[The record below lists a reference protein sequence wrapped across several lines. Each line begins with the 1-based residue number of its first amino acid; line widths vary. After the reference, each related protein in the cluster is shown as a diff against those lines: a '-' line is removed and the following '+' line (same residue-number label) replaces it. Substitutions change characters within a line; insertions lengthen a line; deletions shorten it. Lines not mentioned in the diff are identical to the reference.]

1 MNIAFMK
8 RIFLFVIIAALTTSV
23 QAAKKDKVQEVD
35 SLGRKVKT
43 GWNFGALPSVAF
55 DADLGF
61 QGGLLTNI
69 YFYGDGSQYPEYIH
83 SIYAEA
89 AYTTKNYGIF
99 RVNYDS
105 KYLIPNHRLT
115 LDATY
120 QPDAMCDFYGFN
132 GYQSVYNQDFH
143 KWKKDQSKMGDPAL
157 YQSRAFYKYKR
168 DLFRFAADIE
178 GTIWQNIKWNA
189 GLGVLGYMIDECDI
203 EMLNGKN
210 EFDPNIPLADQKAM
224 NDKVEG
230 MYEKYVKWGLID
242 QNEALG
248 GWHPYLRA
256 GLTYDSRDQRTC
268 PTKGIYADAFFTYT
282 AAFNAKYGQQATAGY
297 NHLQFNFN
305 FRHYVPVYRDRVTFA
320 YRVGT
325 QNNIAG
331 KSPFYMNTYLN
342 TLFIQR
348 VMYEGLGGA
357 NSLRGIMRNRI
368 LANGFA
374 YANVELRTK
383 VAKFDIGKQHFYIG
397 LAPFF
402 DLGVITQPYELD
414 ENALQT
420 AYAADT
426 DPLKLPLSSYF
437 AMNKTD
443 EDNIGITTEHL
454 DKSKTYLPHMAAGV
468 GLKVAMNENFVLS
481 VDWAMAL
488 DKQDNAKWANFY
500 IKMGYL
506 F

>member
-1 MNIAFMK
+1 MK
-8 RIFLFVIIAALTTSV
+8 RILLFIVVAVFSLSMH
-23 QAAKKDKVQEVD
+23 AAKKDKVQEVD
-35 SLGRKVKT
+35 SLGRKIKT
-43 GWNFGALPSVAF
+43 GCNFGALPSVAF

-61 QGGLLTNI
+61 QGGALANI
-69 YFYGDGSQYPEYIH
+69 YYYGDGSQYPEYIH
-83 SIYAEA
+83 SLYAEA

-105 KYLIPNHRLT
+105 KYLIPKHRLT

-143 KWKKDQSKMGDPAL
+143 KWKKDPAKMGVLED

-178 GTIWQNIKWNA
+178 GTIWKNIKWNA

-203 EMLNGKN
+203 DMLNGKN
-210 EFDPNIPLADQKAM
+210 EFNPELPLSDQKAL
-224 NDKVEG
+224 NPNVEG
-230 MYEKYVKWGLID
+230 LYEKYVKWGLID
-242 QNEALG
+242 QAEANG

-268 PTKGIYADAFFTYT
+268 PTRGIYADAFFTYT
-282 AAFNAKYGQQATAGY
+282 AAFGEQATAGY

-383 VAKFDIGKQHFYIG
+383 VAKFDIGNQHFYIG

-402 DLGVITQPYELD
+402 DLGVITQPYEMD
-414 ENALQT
+414 EEAIKA
-420 AYAADT
+420 AYNADT

-437 AMNKTD
+437 ATYRVD
-443 EDNIGITTEHL
+443 EDNTGTTTEHL
-454 DKSKTYLPHMAAGV
+454 DTSKTYLPHMAAGL

>member
-1 MNIAFMK
+1 MK
-8 RIFLFVIIAALTTSV
+8 RTIILILTALLTLSM
-23 QAAKKDKVQEVD
+23 QAAKKEKVQQVD
-35 SLGRKVKT
+35 SLGRKIKT

-61 QGGLLTNI
+61 QGGALANI
-69 YFYGDGSQYPEYIH
+69 YYYGDGSQYPEYIH
-83 SIYAEA
+83 SLYVEA
-89 AYTTKNYGIF
+89 AYTTKRYGIF
-99 RVNYDS
+99 RANYDS
-105 KYLIPNHRLT
+105 KYLIPKHRLT

-143 KWKKDQSKMGDPAL
+143 KWKKDPAKMGVVED

-178 GTIWQNIKWNA
+178 GTIWKNIKWNA

-203 EMLNGKN
+203 DMLNGKKN
-210 EFDPNIPLADQKAM
+210 VFAPNTERYAQKAM
-224 NDKVEG
+224 DKNIEG

-242 QNEALG
+242 QAEAKG

-282 AAFNAKYGQQATAGY
+282 AAFGDQAAAGY

-320 YRVGT
+320 YRIGT

-357 NSLRGIMRNRI
+357 NSLRGVMRNRI

-374 YANVELRTK
+374 YANVELRCK
-383 VAKFDIGKQHFYIG
+383 LVHFDIRRQHFYIG

-402 DLGVITQPYELD
+402 DLGMITQPYELD
-414 ENALQT
+414 DAKIQK
-420 AYAADT
+420 AYTADT
-426 DPLKLPLSSYF
+426 DPLKLPLESYF
-437 AMNKTD
+437 AMTQS
-443 EDNIGITTEHL
+443 EDNSESLIL
-454 DKSKTYLPHMAAGV
+454 NSRLTYLPHMAAGV
-468 GLKVAMNENFVLS
+468 SLKAAMNENFVLS